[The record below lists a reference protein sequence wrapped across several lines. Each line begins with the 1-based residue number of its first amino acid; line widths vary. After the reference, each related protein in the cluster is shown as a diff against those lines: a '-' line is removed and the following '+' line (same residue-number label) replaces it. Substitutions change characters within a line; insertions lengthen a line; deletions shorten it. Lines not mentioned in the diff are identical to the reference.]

1 MFKTEK
7 MFFKNT
13 IDDEEIRQGLRKKLL
28 TLMEENPG
36 MGEYIRYLQ
45 NRNGILHIIL
55 GVLISIIGIELM
67 LLGKLVL

>member
-7 MFFKNT
+7 MFLKNE
-13 IDDEEIRQGLRKKLL
+13 IDDDETRQGLRKKLL

-36 MGEYIRYLQ
+36 MSEYIKYLQ
-45 NRNGILHIIL
+45 NSNGILYIII